1 MELDTIAGL
10 PAHPLIVHVPVV
22 LIPVVALLA
31 AVFALLPRTRL
42 VLGLP
47 LVVLTAGVTF
57 ATILAAGSGELLEER
72 VDRSSLIHEHAEA
85 GVFSVRAPTLVLFVA
100 IVVAVALD
108 RRGRSSHGDA
118 VARLGRSRGAGL
130 AIGAVLLVL
139 AAGATAMD
147 ARAGHLGAKAAWHD
161 LPAAGEDGGGDDDD

>member
-31 AVFALLPRTRL
+31 AVFALLPRTRR

-57 ATILAAGSGELLEER
+57 ATILAAGSGESLEER

-85 GVFSVRAPTLVLFVA
+85 GELLRALMLVLFVA

-147 ARAGHLGAKAAWHD
+147 VRAGHLGAKAAWHD